1 MAINREAAR
10 DAGYSDAEIDQF
22 EAEESKKSAPP
33 PAVETAKI
41 DAEEPPPPTT
51 VVPEVEHS
59 MSNVLLGEAAIGLG
73 DLGGAAK
80 NVAIPVGEGILA
92 YKGIQAYKEAS
103 AAKNA
108 ASAAAQATA
117 AAQAQHT
124 ALQQQK
130 FAAQQAAR
138 GAPVQPAAN
147 PIVDAQGRPLAQQA
161 ARGAAPSMAPQAAPT
176 AQNFIQRMAAL
187 GKQYAPAAARIGT
200 GIGAM
205 LYSPSLGP
213 EVPETGP
220 LRGSELNPK
229 THRLWTKEELAQ
241 YNQFYR

>member
-22 EAEESKKSAPP
+22 EAEESKKSALP

-41 DAEEPPPPTT
+41 DAEEPPPPSTT
-51 VVPEVEHS
+51 VIPEI
-59 MSNVLLGEAAIGLG
+59 SNVNSSLASAAVGLG
-73 DLGGAAK
+73 IPSGAMK
-80 NVAIPVGEGILA
+80 DIAIPAGEGYLA
-92 YKGIQAYKEAS
+92 YKGVQAWQKAS
-103 AAKNA
+103 AAKTA
-108 ASAAAQATA
+108 AAAAQAEY
-117 AAQAQHT
+117 T
-124 ALQQQK
+124 ALQKQK

-138 GAPVQPAAN
+138 GAPVQPAAS
-147 PIVDAQGRPLAQQA
+147 PMVDAQGRPLVQQA

-213 EVPETGP
+213 EVPEIGP

>member
-1 MAINREAAR
+1 MSINREAAR

-22 EAEESKKSAPP
+22 EAEESKKSALP

-41 DAEEPPPPTT
+41 DAAEPPPPSTT
-51 VVPEVEHS
+51 VIPEVEHN
-59 MSNVLLGEAAIGLG
+59 MSNILLSEAAIALG
-73 DLGGAAK
+73 NPSKGIKDI
-80 NVAIPVGEGILA
+80 AIPAGEGYLA
-92 YKGIQAYKEAS
+92 YKGVQAWQKAS
-103 AAKNA
+103 AAKTA
-108 ASAAAQATA
+108 AAAAQSEY
-117 AAQAQHT
+117 T
-124 ALQQQK
+124 ALQKQK

-138 GAPVQPAAN
+138 GAPVQPAAS
-147 PIVDAQGRPLAQQA
+147 PMVDAQGRPLVQQA
-161 ARGAAPSMAPQAAPT
+161 ARGATPAPMAPQAAPT

-200 GIGAM
+200 GVGAM
-205 LYSPSLGP
+205 LYSPNLGP